1 MHSLQP
7 SSLECAYDH
16 QDYMPVSHLSSKS
29 KKEQRSRMSRRKRR
43 FCAACGT
50 AQNLTIDHIIP
61 LAKGGKN
68 TLDNLQMLCESCN
81 TEKADSH
88 PYIVAD
94 ILEKNSATSSSS
106 SSTNGEGKQYEGV

>member
-1 MHSLQP
+1 MYSLQP

-43 FCAACGT
+43 FCAHCGT
-50 AQNLTIDHIIP
+50 PQNLTIDHIIP

-68 TLDNLQMLCESCN
+68 TLDNLQMLCYACN

-88 PYIVAD
+88 PYVVTE
-94 ILEKNSATSSSS
+94 ILEKVSTS
-106 SSTNGEGKQYEGV
+106 TKGKGE